1 MGFFKNLFRKFSQPE
16 PEPMASNSLDIS
28 ISSEYGKQVEG
39 RPDLKKSFNE
49 NDRSNHYTKIY
60 KTTKQWLVDHEII

>member
-28 ISSEYGKQVEG
+28 ISSECYEVKPKQQTSEELVMADIG
-39 RPDLKKSFNE
+39 GYQSLSGGLLFWFNF
-49 NDRSNHYTKIY
+49 IA
-60 KTTKQWLVDHEII
+60 LA

>member
-28 ISSEYGKQVEG
+28 ISSECYEVKEPLHKRWVICY
-39 RPDLKKSFNE
+39 N
-49 NDRSNHYTKIY
+49 
-60 KTTKQWLVDHEII
+60 